1 MRVVIGEDEPLLREG
16 LTLVLSGNGF
26 EVVSAVG
33 DATALRAAAAA
44 EHPDVVVTDIRMP
57 PDRTDDGL
65 RAALDLRGSLPVVVL
80 SQHVSRRYATALLAG
95 QSGAV
100 GYLLKHRVTDVP
112 GFCEDVRRVAR
123 GGVVLDPEVVSVLVD
138 RSARAGAADR
148 LTPRQLQVLG
158 LVAQG
163 RSNLAIAARL
173 GISEKAVARHAAQI
187 YDALEL
193 PPSPDDHRRVLAVV
207 RYLDRPTEP

>member
-1 MRVVIGEDEPLLREG
+1 
-16 LTLVLSGNGF
+16 
-26 EVVSAVG
+26 
-33 DATALRAAAAA
+33 
-44 EHPDVVVTDIRMP
+44 VVTDIRMP
-57 PDRTDDGL
+57 PGRTDDGL
-65 RAALDLRGSLPVVVL
+65 RAALDLHDGSLPVVVL

-95 QSGAV
+95 QAGAV

-123 GGVVLDPEVVSVLVD
+123 GDVVLDPEVVSVLVLVN
-138 RSARAGAADR
+138 RSARAGATDR
-148 LTPRQLQVLG
+148 LTPRQLQVLA

-173 GISEKAVARHAAQI
+173 GITEKAVARHAAQI

-193 PPSPDDHRRVLAVV
+193 PPSPEDHRRVLAVV
-207 RYLDRPTEP
+207 RYLDRPTEA